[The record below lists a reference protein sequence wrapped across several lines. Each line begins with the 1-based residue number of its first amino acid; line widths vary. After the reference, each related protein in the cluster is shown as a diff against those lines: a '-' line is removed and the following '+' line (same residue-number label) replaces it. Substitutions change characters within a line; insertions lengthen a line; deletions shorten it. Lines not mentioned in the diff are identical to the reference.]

1 MKLIIS
7 IWVVLFCAPFLQ
19 AQDDRVFV
27 LDEVILTDVKLRQFS
42 DGVKTTV
49 LNDSVALRNQGTFT
63 DNLRNNSLLYFKEY
77 GYGMTST
84 VSFRGTGASQTAVV
98 WNGINI
104 NSPMSG
110 QTDFNTLLSQGS
122 NEVTIRSGGG
132 STQYGTGAIGGS
144 VHLNTILGF
153 NKHKNHQL
161 STGYGAFNTRSMF
174 YNGSFGTGQS
184 AFKIGAGHYASE
196 NDFKYLGTDL
206 RNENGGFENSSVD
219 VAYGRLLGKSNIVK
233 VYNQTFFG
241 NRDFSGTLTAP
252 SNDNYRDL
260 NSRSLVEWTN
270 FGSKKVQRL
279 KAAHL
284 YERYRYYPN
293 RLQDDFSFGKANT
306 FLVNYDYKYRF
317 KKFVFNGISELQ
329 RIDADGSSILPE
341 NRTLF
346 SGILLVTHAPTDK
359 LSYGL
364 NLRKDWISSYES
376 PFVFSV
382 NSRYAISDRYE
393 VSVLASKNFRAPT
406 FNDLYWEGAGATGN
420 SSLVPETALQGEL
433 GQRFKFKH
441 GHIKLNG
448 YYIATKDLIQW
459 RPDLS
464 GVWSPVNV
472 KDTEQYGLEIESGWK
487 KEMGAHQMSLDA
499 AYAFTK
505 SIDAST
511 DKQLL
516 YVPLHTARGTITYA
530 FGKWLAYLQTIYN
543 GYVYTT
549 TDNQQDLPG
558 YLVGNWGLEY
568 QLPSVWGVAATMAL
582 KLNNIGNTRYQN
594 VAFRPMPNRHLYF
607 QLNFKF

>member
-1 MKLIIS
+1 MKLIFS
-7 IWVVLFCAPFLQ
+7 IGLVLFLAPFIQ
-19 AQDDRVFV
+19 AQDEQVIV
-27 LDEVILTDVKLRQFS
+27 LDEVILSDIKLLQFS
-42 DGVKTTV
+42 DGVKTRV

-110 QTDFNTLLSQGS
+110 QTDFNTMLSQGS

-144 VHLNTILGF
+144 VHLNTTLRF
-153 NKHKNHQL
+153 NKHSDHQL
-161 STGYGAFNTRSMF
+161 STGYGAFNTRSLF
-174 YNGSFGTGQS
+174 YNASLGAEKD
-184 AFKIGAGHYASE
+184 AFKIGVGHYASE
-196 NDFKYLGTDL
+196 NDFKYLGTDV
-206 RNENGGFENSSVD
+206 RNENGAFGNSSID
-219 VAYGRLLGKSNIVK
+219 VSYGRLLGKSNIMK
-233 VYNQTFFG
+233 VYHQTFFG
-241 NRDFSGTLTAP
+241 DRNFSGTLTAP

-270 FGSKKVQRL
+270 FGAKKVQRV
-279 KAAHL
+279 KAAYL

-293 RLQDDFSFGKANT
+293 RLQDDFSFGKAST

-317 KKFVFNGISELQ
+317 NKFVINGISELQ
-329 RIDADGSSILPE
+329 QINADGSSILEE

-346 SGILLVTHAPTDK
+346 SGILLVSHAPTDR
-359 LSYGL
+359 LRYGL
-364 NLRKDWISSYES
+364 NLRKDWISSYDS
-376 PFVFSV
+376 PFVFSF
-382 NSRYAISDRYE
+382 NSRYAISDTYE
-393 VSVLASKNFRAPT
+393 VSLLGSKNFRAPT

-420 SSLVPETALQGEL
+420 NTLAPETALQGEV
-433 GQRFKFKH
+433 GQRITFKNIH
-441 GHIKLNG
+441 VQLNG
-448 YYIATKDLIQW
+448 YFIASSDLIQW

-472 KDTEQYGLEIESGWK
+472 KDAKQYGFEIESGWK
-487 KEMGAHQMSLDA
+487 KRVLGHQISLNA
-499 AYAFTK
+499 TYAFTK
-505 SIDAST
+505 SIDTST

-516 YVPLHTARGTITYA
+516 YVPIHTARANIAYA
-530 FGKWLAYLQTIYN
+530 FGKWTTYVQALFN

-558 YLVGNWGLEY
+558 YIVGNWGLEY
-568 QLPSVWGVAATMAL
+568 DLPTVWGAATTMAF
-582 KLNNIGNTRYQN
+582 KLNNLANTRYQN
-594 VAFRPMPNRHLYF
+594 VAFRPMPNRHIYF